1 MEVGVGKCSA
11 QRRVEEYQ
19 RGENPQLVAVGMM
32 REHLKTKKCLAERT
46 PSVNLTPPP
55 NTSESEFPLCRP

>member
-1 MEVGVGKCSA
+1 MEVGVNKCSA
-11 QRRVEEYQ
+11 HCRVEERQ

-32 REHLKTKKCLAERT
+32 REHLKTKKCLAERK

-55 NTSESEFPLCRP
+55 NT